1 MDSIEQARL
10 NQREGTKKAIDDIMD
25 LVNIMGSDKAVV
37 EGCIEAMQGTHRTLQ
52 QNFWRVMIQ
61 VMKEYSEWRSDLRN
75 EGSVEFCKAVKE
87 MLEKNPRLEY
97 LPYV

>member
-1 MDSIEQARL
+1 MTTEDAKLTQQER
-10 NQREGTKKAIDDIMD
+10 TKKSIDNIMD

-37 EGCIEAMQGTHRTLQ
+37 EGILESLQGTHRTLQ

-61 VMKEYSEWRSDLRN
+61 IMKQYSEWRSDLRN
-75 EGSVEFCKAVKE
+75 EGSVTFCKAVKE
-87 MLEKNPRLEY
+87 MLEKNPEKEY